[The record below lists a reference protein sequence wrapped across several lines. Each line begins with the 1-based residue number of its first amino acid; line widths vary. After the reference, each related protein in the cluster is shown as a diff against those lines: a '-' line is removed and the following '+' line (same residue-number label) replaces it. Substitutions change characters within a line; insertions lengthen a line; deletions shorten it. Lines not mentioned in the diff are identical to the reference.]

1 MSSSLLGILVT
12 VAVLGVLITIHELG
26 HYLAAVSL
34 KVPVREFAIGFGP
47 RLLGRRVGETDFS
60 LNLIPLG
67 GYCAFLDDVGEAEEG
82 SGDQAPSDAEAFQ
95 GGAPE
100 GSPSHGHLA
109 PPASPELD
117 PNDPRLLRNRAI
129 WERTWVVSAGVIFN
143 YVSAWFILLAAALW
157 LGVPTGKEL
166 VGVKSILPNTPAA
179 AVGLAPGDRLVKV
192 NGAPIQ
198 AFAAFKEALV
208 GAHGQAIRLELQRGD
223 QPITLQVKPTA
234 EGTLGFR
241 PTIKPERRPVG
252 GLGEAMGAATQ
263 SQWEYTKMLA
273 GALAGIFAHP
283 STAGE
288 QLGGPLM
295 IVDTGK
301 EIFQVDPT
309 LLVNLAVVL
318 SIELAIINL
327 LPLPALDGGHLVFL
341 ALEKLR
347 GQPLPRLLEQ
357 RILVAGFMTLLGL
370 GVVLIGKDLFTLGA
384 KYGGQGPMP
393 SPTNTAPAPRP

>member
-34 KVPVREFAIGFGP
+34 GVPVREFAIGFGP
-47 RLLGRRVGETDFS
+47 RLLGRRVGETDFA

-67 GYCAFLDDVGEAEEG
+67 GYCAFLDDFSEEG
-82 SGDQAPSDAEAFQ
+82 SPPSPQPPGPSEAEA
-95 GGAPE
+95 ATP
-100 GSPSHGHLA
+100 GSPDLA
-109 PPASPELD
+109 AEVDPE
-117 PNDPRLLRNRAI
+117 DPRLLRNRAV

-143 YVSAWFILLAAALW
+143 YVSAWLILLTAALW
-157 LGVPTGKEL
+157 LGVPTGREV
-166 VGVKSILPNTPAA
+166 VGVKAVLPNTPAA
-179 AVGLAPGDRLVKV
+179 AVGLAPGDRLVQV
-192 NGAPIQ
+192 NGQGVQ
-198 AFAAFKEALV
+198 AFAGFKKALV
-208 GAHGQAIRLELQRGD
+208 EAHGQPIRLEVDRGG
-223 QPITLQVKPTA
+223 QALSLEVKPTA

-263 SQWEYTKMLA
+263 SQWEYTTMLT

-283 STAGE
+283 STAGA

-384 KYGGQGPMP
+384 KYGGGNPP
-393 SPTNTAPAPRP
+393 SAPAASPAPAHHP